1 MVHHAVITD
10 FRFTKVK
17 HQYDLKLQEVEH
29 LKDRLEQ
36 GSHHQQLEEVNALKD
51 SISEFLCHATKKV
64 AGYYVIPSEIL
75 SVRPY
80 VRPSAPPPFFC
91 PQLLL
96 QF

>member
-1 MVHHAVITD
+1 MISD

-51 SISEFLCHATKKV
+51 SISEFFFFFFFFFFFLNLACPCKL
-64 AGYYVIPSEIL
+64 SESL
-75 SVRPY
+75 TFTTLLAN
-80 VRPSAPPPFFC
+80 SAENRN
-91 PQLLL
+91 
-96 QF
+96 